1 MRKFL
6 NLLATLFTCSLAA
19 TEWEVEDGVLVL
31 TQDTF
36 IEALETHEYLLV
48 EFFATW
54 CSACKKLAPEYAMAA
69 QILNSKEG
77 APHYLAKIDV
87 DKAKS
92 LQEKLG
98 VTSYPTLI
106 WFV

>member
-1 MRKFL
+1 
-6 NLLATLFTCSLAA
+6 
-19 TEWEVEDGVLVL
+19 
-31 TQDTF
+31 
-36 IEALETHEYLLV
+36 
-48 EFFATW
+48 
-54 CSACKKLAPEYAMAA
+54 MAA